1 MYSASRS
8 ETMNNYSFIHFM
20 TLAVLP
26 TSYWVCV
33 VELGCVL
40 SADEDFSLSFG
51 QVQSLHHHFLS
62 GFQFII
68 IYCLKVL
75 AAFVA
80 VPPIVSV
87 LKLYPRVNKWFWNL
101 FWVRYLIK
109 VWDRTKPP
117 RLGHPRAPVEAE
129 GYEEGIWDG
138 GNVMDLGAAPYHPVV
153 IKDQEIHYS
162 EVPRDDYEKN

>member
-62 GFQFII
+62 GLQFII
-68 IYCLKVL
+68 IYCSKVL

-80 VPPIVSV
+80 VPPIISV
-87 LKLYPRVNKWFWNL
+87 LQLYPRVNKWFWNL

-109 VWDRTKPP
+109 VWDRTKPR
-117 RLGHPRAPVEAE
+117 RLRHPRAPVEAE
-129 GYEEGIWDG
+129 EYEEGIWDG
-138 GNVMDLGAAPYHPVV
+138 GNVMDIDAVPYPPVV
-153 IKDQEIHYS
+153 FKDQEIHYS